1 MLASVPSFMSGYWR
15 TGRSL
20 LSSGLQ
26 VPPVQL
32 LLAMSLPWQ
41 YLPPLAGVGL
51 EQVLL
56 LVVRQSVEQED
67 QADHWLQSPLTAGQ
81 TLVQD
86 FFWMAGPS
94 QPGPPLMLTGGGESQ
109 VLCLT
114 WTPRPHSTLHWDQAA
129 QSPQLPG
136 SAIQVELVIKTIYN
150 FLSSE
155 TCEKNLSLTQ
165 LLS

>member
-1 MLASVPSFMSGYWR
+1 MLPELSSWLSGYWR

-20 LSSGLQ
+20 LSSGRH
-26 VPPVQL
+26 VPPVQFL
-32 LLAMSLPWQ
+32 LVMSFPWQ
-41 YLPPLAGVGL
+41 YLPPLAGVGS

-56 LVVRQSVEQED
+56 LKVRQSVEQED
-67 QADHWLQSPLTAGQ
+67 QELHLLQSPLTAGQ

-114 WTPRPHSTLHWDQAA
+114 WTPRPHSTLHGDQAA

-136 SAIQVELVIKTIYN
+136 SATERRVNVLQTEG
-150 FLSSE
+150 
-155 TCEKNLSLTQ
+155 C
-165 LLS
+165 